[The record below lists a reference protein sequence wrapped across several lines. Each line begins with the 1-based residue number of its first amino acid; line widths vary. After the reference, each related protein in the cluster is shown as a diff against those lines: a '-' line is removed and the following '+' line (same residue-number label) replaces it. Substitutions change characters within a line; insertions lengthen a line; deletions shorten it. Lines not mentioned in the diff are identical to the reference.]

1 MVAPMKRSELLSR
14 ILITAAVVGAVG
26 TPLYFWSRTPL
37 IHARIAE
44 DGGWNPDVIQ
54 ANAGEPLHLKLTS
67 DDVVHGFAVGQMDM
81 QSVDVLPGKV
91 TDLTLTFD
99 RPGIYTFFCTRW
111 CGLNHWRMRGTIE
124 VSGSNADPSTG
135 SGQRLQPAP
144 APLYVSLSLDI
155 DAPHDAPVIP
165 SYQPSA
171 INRQQLEANLPI
183 TNYQSPDYYRSH
195 SPYQVFDELP
205 NTSLTE
211 SQRWDEV
218 AYLWQSNTTRESL
231 TNGQQLYT
239 QNCAAC
245 HGENGAGDGVF
256 ADDLAAAGELS
267 MRTMAGA
274 DNMTMQTPVDFTNPT
289 RMLGASPALLQ
300 GKILRGGMG
309 TGMPMWGAIF
319 TEEQIWDLI
328 AYLYSFQFNYHR
340 GESQ

>member
-1 MVAPMKRSELLSR
+1 MKRLELLSR
-14 ILITAAVVGAVG
+14 ILITAAIAGAVG

-44 DGGWNPDVIQ
+44 NGGWTPDVIR
-54 ANAGEPLHLKLTS
+54 ANVGEPLRMKLTS

-91 TDLTLTFD
+91 TDLTLIFD
-99 RPGIYTFFCTRW
+99 KTGIYTFYCTRW

-124 VSGSNADPSTG
+124 VSGSS
-135 SGQRLQPAP
+135 SGLEPASVP
-144 APLYVSLSLDI
+144 MYVTLGLDI
-155 DAPHDAPVIP
+155 DAPHDAPTIP
-165 SYQPSA
+165 VQKPSA
-171 INRQQLEANLPI
+171 LRGQSFSTQLPI
-183 TNYQSPDYYRSH
+183 TNSTNYYRAN
-195 SPYQVFDELP
+195 SPYQVFDELS

-211 SQRWDEV
+211 TQRWDV
-218 AYLWQSNTTRESL
+218 AAYVWQSNTTAESL
-231 TNGQQLYT
+231 VNGQRLYA

-256 ADDLAAAGELS
+256 ADDLAAAGESS
-267 MRTMAGA
+267 MQTMAGA
-274 DNMTMQTPVDFTNPT
+274 DNMTMQPPVDFTDPT

-309 TGMPMWGAIF
+309 TGMPMWGSIF

-328 AYLYSFQFNYHR
+328 AYLYSFQFEY
-340 GESQ
+340 QK